1 MERSETSMDVR
12 RHVTVT
18 ALLLLAFASAAFGQA
33 AGPRLKVA
41 RFIDAASVELV
52 DGRTRSVVAR
62 GARFGSWTLMEIVPG
77 ATSFV
82 VLEDF
87 QRRDGRM
94 LLVNAS
100 GVTAELPKTLEP
112 SSVDPKTLYLGRT
125 LEELSASDTDVL
137 ASDILAKPGDPD
149 YATVAGAF
157 PPLQKIAS
165 GTFSFIGTPDTSEK
179 IGFLYGGRT
188 SYFDPAVFDESIR
201 RVRDEAR
208 VWHGLVGG
216 HLPIMRFVYPDG
228 DDTWT
233 EMLAFAPF
241 RIVNG
246 NTGVQPVWYR
256 VTRIERGTVAWSR
269 YIDSYQPFPPREAG
283 DSRAFYSDLVDFK
296 TRWDELLRASMKIDV
311 PDARVANMARFGLVR
326 AIMTRIGD
334 TPKYGAVDKNYGGN
348 EHDGF
353 PDTFNVETTAMIE
366 WGLLDRA
373 ARYIDNYFGRF
384 VRDDGSI
391 LYRGPETGQFGR
403 MLTVLA
409 QYANAGG
416 DPQLLLK
423 HRRRID
429 AIAQLLLRMRAT
441 ALTLPAGDPAYGMI
455 AGWSEADSSLDPQP
469 SRYMLPYFSNSTE
482 AARGFRDLGRVWEAM
497 GTRTGNAEL
506 TAWGQRLVHE
516 AAALRKDIDTS
527 IARSQ
532 LTINGRTILPA
543 IAGVTDPF
551 HVAVQRDRLDP
562 QHRSYRAY
570 MEMMYSGSLS
580 ASQVR
585 SIVEYRAS
593 QRDVL
598 LGIPTAYSYGS
609 REVAGFL
616 LYGHFY
622 GLVQHDM
629 IREALLA
636 MYSDLAHQ
644 YTRGMWLA
652 PETRRPLLT
661 EEAAPYCTPAQLIA
675 PLFTRWLL
683 VFEDP
688 ESETL
693 WLGKAVPRA
702 WLEDGKRIAVTGAT
716 TRWGRIDYA
725 IDANVRRRSIATSI
739 VFPDDGITAET
750 RLRLRAPDEMRMK
763 SVTVNGKRWT
773 QFDAANEVVVIP
785 ARMGGRVNV
794 VARY

>member
-1 MERSETSMDVR
+1 MDTG
-12 RHVTVT
+12 RHVAAV
-18 ALLLLAFASAAFGQA
+18 ALLLMAVVGTASGQTDIS
-33 AGPRLKVA
+33 RLKVA
-41 RFIDAASVELV
+41 RYLDQASVELV
-52 DGRTRSVVAR
+52 DGRTRSIVAR
-62 GARFGSWTLMEIVPG
+62 GARFGPWTLMEVVSGSRP
-77 ATSFV
+77 FV

-87 QRRDGRM
+87 QNRDGR
-94 LLVNAS
+94 LLVVDAS
-100 GVTAELPKTLEP
+100 GVTTTLGKTLEP

-125 LEELSASDTDVL
+125 LEQVSASDNDVL
-137 ASDILAKPGDPD
+137 ANDILARAGDPQ
-149 YATVAGAF
+149 YETVASVF
-157 PPLQKIAS
+157 PPLQRIAS
-165 GTFSFIGTPDTSEK
+165 GTFSFVGTPDTSEK
-179 IGFLYGGRT
+179 VGFLYGGRT
-188 SYFDPAVFDESIR
+188 SYFDPAVFDESIK
-201 RVRDEAR
+201 RVRDDAR
-208 VWHGLVGG
+208 VGHGLVGG
-216 HLPIMRFVYPDG
+216 HLPIMRFVYPDSA
-228 DDTWT
+228 DTWT

-256 VTRIERGTVAWSR
+256 VTRIERGNVAWSR
-269 YIDSYQPFPPREAG
+269 YVDSYQLYPPREA
-283 DSRAFYSDLVDFK
+283 DDPRAFYTDLVAFK
-296 TRWDELLRASMKIDV
+296 TRWDELLQASMQIEV
-311 PDARVANMARFGLVR
+311 PDPRVANMARFGLVR
-326 AIMTRIGD
+326 AIMTRVGD

-353 PDTFNVETTAMIE
+353 PDTFNVETTAMID

-373 ARYIDNYFGRF
+373 GRYIDNYFGRF

-423 HRRRID
+423 HRPRID
-429 AIAQLLLRMRAT
+429 AIANLLLELRAK
-441 ALTLPAGDPAYGMI
+441 ALTQPASDPAYGMI

-469 SRYMLPYFSNSTE
+469 ARYMAPYLSNSTE
-482 AARGFRDLGRVWEAM
+482 AARGFRDLGRVWQSI

-506 TAWGQRLVHE
+506 DAWGQRLVRE
-516 AAALRKDIDTS
+516 AAALRKDIEVS

-532 LTINGRTILPA
+532 LTVDGRSTLPA
-543 IAGVTDPF
+543 IAGVAEPF

-585 SIVEYRAS
+585 SIVDYRAS

-598 LGIPTAYSYGS
+598 LGIPTAYNYGS

-622 GLVQHDM
+622 GVIQHDM
-629 IREALLA
+629 IREALLT

-675 PLFTRWLL
+675 TLFARWLL

-688 ESETL
+688 EAEVL
-693 WLGKAVPRA
+693 WLGKAIPRA
-702 WLEDGKRIAVTGAT
+702 WLEDGKKIGVSGAT
-716 TRWGRIDYA
+716 TRWGRVDYSIA
-725 IDANVRRRSIATSI
+725 SSVSRRSVAATI
-739 VFPDDGITAET
+739 VFPERGFAAET
-750 RLRLRAPDEMRMK
+750 RLRLRVPNDMRLK
-763 SVTVNGKRWT
+763 SVTVNGKRWA
-773 QFDAANEVVVIP
+773 QFDAASEVIVIP
-785 ARMGGRVNV
+785 ANTAGRVDI